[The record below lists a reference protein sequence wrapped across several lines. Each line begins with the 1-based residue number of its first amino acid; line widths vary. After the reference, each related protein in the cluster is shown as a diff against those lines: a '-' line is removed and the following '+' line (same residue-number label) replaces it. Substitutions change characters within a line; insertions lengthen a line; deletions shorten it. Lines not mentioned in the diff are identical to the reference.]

1 MLRSK
6 YLISHSISREMEIRT
21 QPTCE
26 TLFILA
32 QIHSWSFFVLTCW
45 TIWVIELIILL
56 YTMGKKLSAPTRQNH
71 KITWMLCF
79 EVGSSFSGRK
89 IRTLT
94 IENISKLTK
103 TPKKQII
110 EKFVKRC
117 FQIKYLDAQKIYVEF
132 STNYIYLY

>member
-6 YLISHSISREMEIRT
+6 YLTSHSTSREMEIRT

-56 YTMGKKLSAPTRQNH
+56 CTTGKKLSTSTRQNH

-79 EVGSSFSGRK
+79 EVGSSFFSRK
-89 IRTLT
+89 IRTL
-94 IENISKLTK
+94 NH
-103 TPKKQII
+103 
-110 EKFVKRC
+110 R
-117 FQIKYLDAQKIYVEF
+117 KYLWTYKNSKKTNHREVCETMFPNKIFGCTKDICRIFY
-132 STNYIYLY
+132 